1 VELRDATANVP
12 LPSTKVWTYN
22 GRLHLTSPTAGTA
35 KVYNLTGSLVKIIPY
50 AAGETISEPL
60 QKGIYIVKTEKG
72 VWKVKN

>member
-1 VELRDATANVP
+1 
-12 LPSTKVWTYN
+12 
-22 GRLHLTSPTAGTA
+22 
-35 KVYNLTGSLVKIIPY
+35 VKIIPY